1 MIFDIVLKGF
11 IVTFSLIVA
20 IGAQNAYILKL
31 GLLKQYVGLAVFLCI
46 VFDFI
51 LISAGVMGLGYFI
64 QGNQLL
70 INSIAIIGIVF
81 LVSYSFLSFK
91 SAFKN
96 ESLQIDKE
104 NKTNPLKKVVGMLLV
119 FTFLNPH
126 TYLDTVLLIGGI
138 GANIADEMKV
148 YFLLGAVSAS
158 SVWFILLGFGA
169 RFLIPIFKKPI
180 TWKILDISIGIIMLL
195 IAYSL
200 IDLINFNIK

>member
-1 MIFDIVLKGF
+1 MIAEVLLKGF

-31 GLLKQYVGLAVFLCI
+31 GLLKQYVGIAVFLCI
-46 VFDFI
+46 LFDFV
-51 LISAGVMGLGYFI
+51 LIASGVMGLGYFI

-70 INSIAIIGIVF
+70 INSIAIIGIAF
-81 LVSYSFLSFK
+81 LSVYAFLSFK
-91 SAFKN
+91 SALKN
-96 ESLQIDKE
+96 ESLKIDNE
-104 NKTNPLKKVVGMLLV
+104 NKTNPLKKVIIMLLV

-138 GANIADEMKV
+138 GANIESHLKV
-148 YFLLGAVSAS
+148 YFLIGAVSAS
-158 SVWFILLGFGA
+158 ATWFILLGFGA

-200 IDLINFNIK
+200 VDLIKEIA

>member
-1 MIFDIVLKGF
+1 MLDIYLKGF

-20 IGAQNAYILKL
+20 IGAQNAYVLKL
-31 GLLKQYVGLAVFLCI
+31 GLLKQYVLLAVFLCI
-46 VFDFI
+46 LFDTI
-51 LISAGVMGLGYFI
+51 LITAGVYGLGFFV

-70 INSIAIIGIVF
+70 INIIAIIGIVF
-81 LVSYSFLSFK
+81 LTFYSFLSFK

-96 ESLQIDKE
+96 ESLEIDGKT
-104 NKTNPLKKVVGMLLV
+104 KTNPLKQVIGMLLV

-138 GANIADEMKV
+138 GANIQNDFKI

-158 SVWFILLGFGA
+158 ASWFILLGFGA
-169 RFLIPIFKKPI
+169 RLLIPLFKKAI
-180 TWKILDISIGIIMLL
+180 TWKILDISIGFIMLI

-200 IDLINFNIK
+200 IDLIKY

>member
-1 MIFDIVLKGF
+1 MLDIYLKGF

-20 IGAQNAYILKL
+20 IGAQNAYVLKL
-31 GLLKQYVGLAVFLCI
+31 GLLKQYVLLAVFLCI
-46 VFDFI
+46 LFDTI
-51 LISAGVMGLGYFI
+51 LITAGIYGLGFFV

-70 INSIAIIGIVF
+70 INIIAIIGIVF
-81 LVSYSFLSFK
+81 LTFYSFLSFK

-96 ESLQIDKE
+96 ESLEIDGKT
-104 NKTNPLKKVVGMLLV
+104 KTNPLKQVIGMLLV

-138 GANIADEMKV
+138 GANIENDLKI

-158 SVWFILLGFGA
+158 ASWFILLGFGA
-169 RFLIPIFKKPI
+169 RLLIPLFKKAI
-180 TWKILDISIGIIMLL
+180 TWKILDISIGFIMLI

-200 IDLINFNIK
+200 IDLIKY

>member
-1 MIFDIVLKGF
+1 MLDIYLKGF

-20 IGAQNAYILKL
+20 IGAQNAYVLKL
-31 GLLKQYVGLAVFLCI
+31 GLLKQYVLLAVFLCI
-46 VFDFI
+46 LFDTI
-51 LISAGVMGLGYFI
+51 LITAGVYGLGFFV

-70 INSIAIIGIVF
+70 INIIAIIGIVF
-81 LVSYSFLSFK
+81 LTFYSFLSFK

-96 ESLQIDKE
+96 ESLEIDGKT
-104 NKTNPLKKVVGMLLV
+104 KTNPLKQVVGMLLV

-138 GANIADEMKV
+138 GANVQNEFKI

-158 SVWFILLGFGA
+158 AIWFFSLGFGA
-169 RFLIPIFKKPI
+169 RFLIPVFKKPI
-180 TWKILDISIGIIMLL
+180 TWKILDISIGIFMLF

-200 IDLINFNIK
+200 IDLIVY